1 MQRNT
6 IYITLLILA
15 LSASCVKKPEQAHEG
30 GHGDE
35 HEAMLSLTEQERI
48 VANIQIDTAQIKTI
62 FEETTLIGTAAVD
75 ERNINIVSS
84 RVKGRID
91 KLFVRNPGTYVK
103 TGDPLYSIYSE
114 ELLSYE
120 NEYLLAIDENKKA
133 TTQKKITQRMVEA
146 ARRRL
151 ELWTLTEKQINELE
165 KTKSISPLITFYSN
179 RSGFL
184 SELLVREGEYVEIGS
199 PMFRLADLNS
209 LWIEAQLYSSEINY
223 LRQSPTLEVEFEAFP
238 GERISGEIVYDN
250 PRLEDNTKINLVRIK
265 VNNQKGNYKPG
276 LMAYVYLKRNR
287 KETLVIPKSALLME
301 NFTTVWIETA
311 DGMFEQRMVETGIS
325 NKRETEILSGLSA
338 GDRVVVTGAYLLN
351 SAWKVKQGG
360 GAMEGMDM

>member
-6 IYITLLILA
+6 IYTTLLILILA
-15 LSASCVKKPEQAHEG
+15 ASCEKKPEQAHEG
-30 GHGDE
+30 HGDA
-35 HEAMLSLTEQERI
+35 HEAMLSLTERERV

-133 TTQKKITQRMVEA
+133 TTQKEITQRMIEA
-146 ARRRL
+146 SRRRL

-179 RSGFL
+179 RSGYL
-184 SELLVREGEYVEIGS
+184 SDLLVREGEYVEIGS
-199 PMFRLADLNS
+199 PLFRLADLSS
-209 LWIEAQLYSSEINY
+209 LWIEAQLYSSELNY
-223 LRQSPTLEVEFEAFP
+223 LRQSPTLEVEFEAFL
-238 GERISGEIVYDN
+238 GERIKGEIVYDN

-265 VNNQKGNYKPG
+265 VDNQKGDYKPG

-287 KETLVIPKSALLME
+287 KETLVIPKSALLLE
-301 NFTTVWIETA
+301 NNVIVWVETS
-311 DGMFEQRMVETGIS
+311 DGMFEQHMVDIGIQ
-325 NKRETEILSGLSA
+325 NKREVEILSGLSP
-338 GDRVVVTGAYLLN
+338 GDKIVIHGGFLLN

-360 GAMEGMDM
+360 GAMSGMKM

>member
-15 LSASCVKKPEQAHEG
+15 LSASCEQKAEKAHEG
-30 GHGDE
+30 HGDA
-35 HEAMLSLTEQERI
+35 HDAMLSLTDQEKL
-48 VANIQIDTAQIKTI
+48 VANIQIDTAQVKTI

-120 NEYLLAIDENKKA
+120 NEYLLAINENKKA
-133 TTQKKITQRMVEA
+133 TTQKEITQRMVEA

-179 RSGFL
+179 RSGYL
-184 SELLVREGEYVEIGS
+184 SDLLVREGEYVEIGS
-199 PMFRLADLNS
+199 PMFRLADLSS

-238 GERISGEIVYDN
+238 GERIKGEIVYDN

-287 KETLVIPKSALLME
+287 KETLVIPKSALLLE
-301 NFTTVWIETA
+301 NNAIVWVETP
-311 DGMFEQRMVETGIS
+311 DGMFEQRMVEIGIQ
-325 NKRETEILSGLSA
+325 NKREVEILTGLSV
-338 GDRVVVTGAYLLN
+338 GDKVVTRSGFLLN

-360 GAMEGMDM
+360 GAMEGMKM

>member
-6 IYITLLILA
+6 IYIILLILT
-15 LSASCVKKPEQAHEG
+15 LSASCGKKREQAHQ
-30 GHGDE
+30 E
-35 HEAMLSLTEQERI
+35 HADANETMLSLTDQERV

-120 NEYLLAIDENKKA
+120 NEYLMALDENKKA
-133 TTQKKITQRMVEA
+133 TTQKEITNRMVEA

-151 ELWTLTEKQINELE
+151 ELWTLTEKQINKLE
-165 KTKSISPLITFYSN
+165 ITKTISPLIIFYSN

-184 SELLVREGEYVEIGS
+184 SELHVREGEYVEIGS
-199 PMFRLADLNS
+199 PMFWLADLSS

-238 GERISGEIVYDN
+238 AERIKGEIVYDN

-265 VNNQKGNYKPG
+265 INNRKGNYKPG

-287 KETLVIPKSALLME
+287 KETLVIPKSALLLE
-301 NFTTVWIETA
+301 NFTTVWIETP
-311 DGMFEQRMVETGIS
+311 DGVFEQRMVETGVS
-325 NKRETEILSGLSA
+325 NKREVEVISGLIE
-338 GDRVVVTGAYLLN
+338 GDRVVTSGAYLLN

-360 GAMEGMDM
+360 SAMEGMDM

>member
-1 MQRNT
+1 MKRNT

-15 LSASCVKKPEQAHEG
+15 LSASCEKKPEQAHE

-35 HEAMLSLTEQERI
+35 HEAMLSLTEQERV

-75 ERNINIVSS
+75 ERNINVISS

-103 TGDPLYSIYSE
+103 SGDPLYSIYSE
-114 ELLSYE
+114 ELLAYE
-120 NEYLLAIDENKKA
+120 NEYLLAIDENKIA
-133 TTQKKITQRMVEA
+133 TTQKKVTQRMVEG

-151 ELWTLTEKQINELE
+151 ELWTLTERQINDLE
-165 KTKSISPLITFYSN
+165 KMRNISPLITFYSN
-179 RSGFL
+179 RTGYL
-184 SELLVREGEYVEIGS
+184 SDLLVREGEYVEIGS

-238 GERISGEIVYDN
+238 GERVRGEIVYDN
-250 PRLEDNTKINLVRIK
+250 PQLENNTKINLVRIK
-265 VNNQKGNYKPG
+265 VNNQKENYKPG
-276 LMAYVYLKRNR
+276 MMAYVYLKRNR
-287 KETLVIPKSALLME
+287 KQTLVIPKSALLLE
-301 NFTTVWIETA
+301 NFITVWIETP
-311 DGMFEQRMVETGIS
+311 DGMFEQRMIETGIS
-325 NKRETEILSGLSA
+325 NKRE
-338 GDRVVVTGAYLLN
+338 V
-351 SAWKVKQGG
+351 
-360 GAMEGMDM
+360 

>member
-15 LSASCVKKPEQAHEG
+15 LSASCEQKAEKAHEG
-30 GHGDE
+30 HGDA
-35 HEAMLSLTEQERI
+35 HDAMLSLTDQEKL
-48 VANIQIDTAQIKTI
+48 VANIQIDTAQVKTI

-120 NEYLLAIDENKKA
+120 NEYLLAINENKKA
-133 TTQKKITQRMVEA
+133 TTQKEITQRMVEA

-165 KTKSISPLITFYSN
+165 RTKSISPLITFYSN
-179 RSGFL
+179 RSGYL
-184 SELLVREGEYVEIGS
+184 SDLLVREGEYVEIGS
-199 PMFRLADLNS
+199 PMFRLADLSS

-223 LRQSPTLEVEFEAFP
+223 LKQSPTLEVEFEAFP
-238 GERISGEIVYDN
+238 GERIKGEIVYDN

-287 KETLVIPKSALLME
+287 KETLVIPKSALLLE
-301 NFTTVWIETA
+301 NNVIVWVETS
-311 DGMFEQRMVETGIS
+311 DRMFEQHMVDIGIQ
-325 NKRETEILSGLSA
+325 NKREVEIISGLSS
-338 GDRVVVTGAYLLN
+338 GDKIVTHGGFLLN

-360 GAMEGMDM
+360 GAMSGMKM

>member
-1 MQRNT
+1 MHRNT

-15 LSASCVKKPEQAHEG
+15 LSASCEKKPEQTHE

-35 HEAMLSLTEQERI
+35 HESMLSLTKQERV

-91 KLFVRNPGTYVK
+91 KLFVRNPGTYVN
-103 TGDPLYSIYSE
+103 TGDPLFSIYSE

-120 NEYLLAIDENKKA
+120 NEYLLAINENKKA
-133 TTQKKITQRMVEA
+133 TTQKEITQRMVEA

-165 KTKSISPLITFYSN
+165 TKSISPLITFYSN
-179 RSGFL
+179 RSGYL

-223 LRQSPTLEVEFEAFP
+223 LRQSPTIEVEFEAFP
-238 GERISGEIVYDN
+238 GERIKGEIVYDN

-265 VNNQKGNYKPG
+265 VNNQLGNYKPG

-287 KETLVIPKSALLME
+287 KETLVIPKSALLLG
-301 NFTTVWIETA
+301 NFITVWIETP

-325 NKRETEILSGLSA
+325 NKREVEIINGLMA
-338 GDRVVVTGAYLLN
+338 GDHVVTSGAYLLN

-360 GAMEGMDM
+360 GAMEGMGM

>member
-6 IYITLLILA
+6 IYIILIILA
-15 LSASCVKKPEQAHEG
+15 LAVSCSKKPNESHEG
-30 GHGDE
+30 HVDA
-35 HEAMLSLTEQERI
+35 HEAMLTLTEQERV
-48 VANIQIDTAQIKTI
+48 VANIQIDTARIKTI

-75 ERNINIVSS
+75 ERNVNIVSS

-91 KLFVRNPGTYVK
+91 KLFVRNPGTYVG
-103 TGDPLYSIYSE
+103 TGVPLYSIYSE

-120 NEYLLAIDENKKA
+120 NEYLLAINENKKA
-133 TTQKKITQRMVEA
+133 TTQKEITQRMVEA

-165 KTKSISPLITFYSN
+165 RTKSISPLITFYSN

-209 LWIEAQLYSSEINY
+209 LWIETQLYSSEINY

-238 GERISGEIVYDN
+238 GERIKGEIVYDN

-265 VNNQKGNYKPG
+265 VDNKRGNYKPG

-287 KETLVIPKSALLME
+287 KETLVIPKSALLLE
-301 NFTTVWIETA
+301 NFTTVWIETP
-311 DGMFEQRMVETGIS
+311 DGMFEQRMVRTGIS
-325 NKRETEILSGLSA
+325 NKREVEIISGLMA
-338 GDRVVVTGAYLLN
+338 GDRVVTSGAYLLN

>member
-1 MQRNT
+1 MKRDT

-15 LSASCVKKPEQAHEG
+15 LSASCEKKQEQAHEG
-30 GHGDE
+30 HGEE
-35 HEAMLSLTEQERI
+35 HEAMLSLAEQERI
-48 VANIQIDTAQIKTI
+48 VANIQIDTAQVKTI

-75 ERNINIVSS
+75 ERNINLVSS

-91 KLFVRNPGTYVK
+91 KLFVRNPGTFVK
-103 TGDPLYSIYSE
+103 TRDPLYSIYSE

-120 NEYLLAIDENKKA
+120 NEYLLAIDENRKA
-133 TTQKKITQRMVEA
+133 TTQKEITQRMVDA
-146 ARRRL
+146 SRRRL

-179 RSGFL
+179 RSGYL
-184 SELLVREGEYVEIGS
+184 SDLLVREGEYVEIGS
-199 PMFRLADLNS
+199 PMFRLADLSS

-238 GERISGEIVYDN
+238 GERIKGEIVYDN

-265 VNNQKGNYKPG
+265 VDNQKGNYKPG

-287 KETLVIPKSALLME
+287 KETLVIPKSALLLE
-301 NFTTVWIETA
+301 NNVIVWVETS
-311 DGMFEQRMVETGIS
+311 DGMFEQHMVDIGIQ
-325 NKRETEILSGLSA
+325 NKREVEILSGLSP
-338 GDRVVVTGAYLLN
+338 GDKIVTRGGFPLN

-360 GAMEGMDM
+360 GAMSGMKM

>member
-1 MQRNT
+1 MHRNT

-15 LSASCVKKPEQAHEG
+15 LSASCRQKEQAHEG
-30 GHGDE
+30 HGDA
-35 HEAMLSLTEQERI
+35 HDAMLSLTEQERI

-91 KLFVRNPGTYVK
+91 KLFVRNPGTYVN

-120 NEYLLAIDENKKA
+120 NEYLLAINENIKA
-133 TTQKKITQRMVEA
+133 TTQKEITQRMVEA

-184 SELLVREGEYVEIGS
+184 SELLVREGEYTEIGS

-209 LWIEAQLYSSEINY
+209 LWIEAQLYSSEINF

-238 GERISGEIVYDN
+238 GERIKGEIVYDN

-265 VNNQKGNYKPG
+265 ISNQKGNYKPG

-287 KETLVIPKSALLME
+287 KETLVIPKSALLLE
-301 NFTTVWIETA
+301 NFTTVWIETP

-325 NKRETEILSGLSA
+325 NKREVEIISGLMA
-338 GDRVVVTGAYLLN
+338 GDRVVTSGAYLLN

-360 GAMEGMDM
+360 GVMEGMDM

>member
-1 MQRNT
+1 MPRNT
-6 IYITLLILA
+6 IYITLFILA
-15 LSASCVKKPEQAHEG
+15 LSASCEKKPEQSHE
-30 GHGDE
+30 GHGDA

-48 VANIQIDTAQIKTI
+48 VANIQINTAQIKTI

-84 RVKGRID
+84 RVKGRVD
-91 KLFVRNPGTYVK
+91 KLFVRNPGTYVN
-103 TGDPLYSIYSE
+103 TGDPLYNIYSE
-114 ELLSYE
+114 EILSYE
-120 NEYLLAIDENKKA
+120 NEYLLAINENKRA
-133 TTQKKITQRMVEA
+133 TTQKEITQRMVEA

-151 ELWTLTEKQINELE
+151 ELWTLAEKQINELE
-165 KTKSISPLITFYSN
+165 RTKSVSPLITFYSN

-223 LRQSPTLEVEFEAFP
+223 LRQSPTIEVEFEAFP
-238 GERISGEIVYDN
+238 GERIKGEIVYDN

-265 VNNQKGNYKPG
+265 VNNQPGNYKPG

-301 NFTTVWIETA
+301 NFTTVWIETP

-325 NKRETEILSGLSA
+325 NKREVEITNGLMA
-338 GDRVVVTGAYLLN
+338 GDRVVTSGAYLLN

-360 GAMEGMDM
+360 GAMERMDM

>member
-1 MQRNT
+1 MQINT
-6 IYITLLILA
+6 IYITLLILC
-15 LSASCVKKPEQAHEG
+15 LSASCEKKTEQAHEE
-30 GHGDE
+30 HGDE
-35 HEAMLSLTEQERI
+35 HETMLSLTEQERV

-62 FEETTLIGTAAVD
+62 FEETTLIGIAAVD

-84 RVKGRID
+84 RVNGRID
-91 KLFVRNPGTYVK
+91 KLFVRDPSTYVN

-120 NEYLLAIDENKKA
+120 NEYLLAINENRTA

-151 ELWTLTEKQINELE
+151 ELWTLTEKQIKEIE
-165 KTKSISPLITFYSN
+165 TTKSISPLITFYSN
-179 RSGFL
+179 RRGYL

-199 PMFRLADLNS
+199 PMFKLADLNS

-238 GERISGEIVYDN
+238 GERIKGEIVYYN

-287 KETLVIPKSALLME
+287 KETLVIPKSALLLE
-301 NFTTVWIETA
+301 NFTSVWIETP

-325 NKRETEILSGLSA
+325 NKREVEILKGLTS
-338 GDRVVVTGAYLLN
+338 GDRVVTTGAYLLN

-360 GAMEGMDM
+360 GVMEGMDM